1 MKIYCQKCGSPH
13 SAIEKP
19 NFCTKCGN
27 PFNSRMAAASTP
39 ARPAPSRFSRPRPVE
54 NDSVYTEV
62 DEDNYETEINTE
74 LAFSAS
80 KLDVDIEKDD
90 VRPVKIESIMGTI
103 NPNDVKIE
111 KFEGS
116 ANYSAEDFKREAGSL
131 RT

>member
-1 MKIYCQKCGSPH
+1 MKIYCQKCGTPH

-27 PFNSRMAAASTP
+27 PFNSRMAAASAPT
-39 ARPAPSRFSRPRPVE
+39 RPASPRFVRPQKIQ

-74 LAFSAS
+74 LAFSTS
-80 KLDVDIEKDD
+80 KLDVEIEKDD
-90 VRPVKIESIMGTI
+90 IKPLKIENVMGTV
-103 NPNDVKIE
+103 NPNDIKIE

>member
-27 PFNSRMAAASTP
+27 PFNSRMAAASAPT
-39 ARPAPSRFSRPRPVE
+39 RPAPSRFSRSRPE
-54 NDSVYTEV
+54 NNSVYTEV
-62 DEDNYETEINTE
+62 DDDNYETEINTE

-90 VRPVKIESIMGTI
+90 VRPVKIENIMGTV
-103 NPNDVKIE
+103 NPNDVRIE